1 VDFEAGRAAVL
12 AAGPPDAVVGRWPG
26 LVCVAQGADPAALA
40 GLLDLCAAVSAEV
53 GGAPGRALARRLAV
67 WLSGEGAGETLRF
80 GTLAVADDRWA
91 VFLSG
96 SVELVV
102 PEQDVALSGSDSAAW
117 TDRLLPV
124 PERPVALALEGVPV
138 PPDMSGGVHDLRL
151 GVVPGGGVVLV
162 PGTGAAMPPAMA
174 PAASPPMSSSMPPAM
189 APAVSPAEP
198 AQPSVEPGPA
208 WPLADLGGLPVGVPG
223 NGAAPEP
230 EPVAEAAP
238 GNYPPAEYAPAE
250 YAPAEYPAPE
260 YPAPEYP
267 APEYRAPEYAP
278 AEYEP
283 AEPPSAPAW
292 EPPPAPATPPPVPAV
307 PAEGRHEAPY
317 EPPFEAPY
325 DAQPVGAPD
334 PDEFATAHVGTGQE
348 QGPVGLE
355 KPAVEEH
362 AHSHGAPAEV
372 GSPPPAADPGPPLT
386 PPGASTS
393 VAGAVTPSPPAT
405 GQAISQP
412 PRRAERIFGVEPAE
426 PPRAPLDLG
435 APVTAADGEERS
447 ETTVLDQQP
456 KAQGHLCSRGHLNDP
471 RSHFCVLC
479 GIRMNERT
487 GVLVVGSRPPLGLLV
502 FDDGSTYTVDAEYL
516 VGRMP
521 EADQRVRSG
530 VLRAI
535 IIEDRSGSVSRVHAE
550 VRLNGWDV
558 MLVDSG
564 SRNGTYLSAP
574 GEPGWTP
581 LPPHQSRRMTP
592 GTKVRLG
599 ARTFTFE
606 SPSGVR

>member
-1 VDFEAGRAAVL
+1 VDFDAGRAAVV
-12 AAGPPDAVVGRWPG
+12 AAGPADAVVGRWPG
-26 LVCVAQGADPAALA
+26 LVCVAQSSDPAALA
-40 GLLDLCAAVSAEV
+40 GLLDLCAAVAAEV
-53 GGAPGRALARRLAV
+53 GPAPGRALARRLAM
-67 WLSGEGAGETLRF
+67 WLGAGEGDDLRF
-80 GTLAVADDRWA
+80 GTLAVAGDRWA

-102 PEQDVALSGSDSAAW
+102 PEQDLALSGVDSAAW

-124 PERPVALALEGVPV
+124 PERPVALALEGVAV
-138 PPDMSGGVHDLRL
+138 PPDMAGGVHDLRL
-151 GVVPGGGVVLV
+151 GVVPGGGIVLV
-162 PGTGAAMPPAMA
+162 PGTGGAAALPVAA
-174 PAASPPMSSSMPPAM
+174 AASRP
-189 APAVSPAEP
+189 VV
-198 AQPSVEPGPA
+198 QPV
-208 WPLADLGGLPVGVPG
+208 D
-223 NGAAPEP
+223 EP
-230 EPVAEAAP
+230 EDVGGPWTPLDGAPVAEEPYAAAEQQAASA
-238 GNYPPAEYAPAE
+238 YPPAEYV
-250 YAPAEYPAPE
+250 
-260 YPAPEYP
+260 
-267 APEYRAPEYAP
+267 P

-283 AEPPSAPAW
+283 ADV
-292 EPPPAPATPPPVPAV
+292 PAPAAEPAWDAPVPEQMAPV
-307 PAEGRHEAPY
+307 EGRHERPSH
-317 EPPFEAPY
+317 
-325 DAQPVGAPD
+325 DGAPD
-334 PDEFATAHVGTGQE
+334 PDEFATAHVGGWSE
-348 QGPVGLE
+348 QQGAVGLE
-355 KPAVEEH
+355 KPVA
-362 AHSHGAPAEV
+362 
-372 GSPPPAADPGPPLT
+372 PPPAMEEPAYAGSGYAEPAHVEHAPAVAAPESAPLADDPGPPIT
-386 PPGASTS
+386 PPGASTA
-393 VAGAVTPSPPAT
+393 VAGAVTPAVPPA
-405 GQAISQP
+405 AP
-412 PRRAERIFGVEPAE
+412 PRRAERILGVAPGE
-426 PPRAPLDLG
+426 PPRPPLDLG
-435 APVTAADGEERS
+435 APAVAEDGEERS

-456 KAQGHLCSRGHLNDP
+456 KAQGHLCARGHLNDP

-487 GVLVVGSRPPLGLLV
+487 GVLVVGNRPPLGLLV

-574 GEPGWTP
+574 GEQGWTP
-581 LPPHQSRRMTP
+581 LPPHQSRQLVS

>member
-1 VDFEAGRAAVL
+1 VDFDAGRAAVV

-26 LVCVAQGADPAALA
+26 LVCVAQSADPAALA
-40 GLLDLCAAVSAEV
+40 RVLDLCAAVSQEV
-53 GGAPGRALARRLAV
+53 GPSPGRALARRLAM
-67 WLSGEGAGETLRF
+67 WLGGDGAADDLRF
-80 GTLAVADDRWA
+80 GTLSVAGGQWA

-96 SVELVV
+96 AVELVV
-102 PEQDVALSGSDSAAW
+102 PEQDLALSGAQSAAW

-124 PERPVALALEGVPV
+124 PERPVALALDGVAV
-138 PPDMSGGVHDLRL
+138 PPDMVGGVHDLRL
-151 GVVPGGGVVLV
+151 GVVPGSGVVLV
-162 PGTGAAMPPAMA
+162 PGAPRSGAAEEPARESAQWAMA
-174 PAASPPMSSSMPPAM
+174 PARVEAPYEPIAVPVDASPSWPPLNSAAADEQYAAVDEVPSGYAQVD
-189 APAVSPAEP
+189 AP
-198 AQPSVEPGPA
+198 
-208 WPLADLGGLPVGVPG
+208 
-223 NGAAPEP
+223 PEP
-230 EPVAEAAP
+230 D
-238 GNYPPAEYAPAE
+238 
-250 YAPAEYPAPE
+250 
-260 YPAPEYP
+260 
-267 APEYRAPEYAP
+267 
-278 AEYEP
+278 
-283 AEPPSAPAW
+283 APAW
-292 EPPPAPATPPPVPAV
+292 DAVPPPFPEPLPEPLPAAFP
-307 PAEGRHEAPY
+307 EGRHEAP
-317 EPPFEAPY
+317 PS
-325 DAQPVGAPD
+325 DAPD
-334 PDEFATAHVGTGQE
+334 PDAFSTEHVPEWPQE
-348 QGPVGLE
+348 QS
-355 KPAVEEH
+355 PALDL
-362 AHSHGAPAEV
+362 PAEPDV
-372 GSPPPAADPGPPLT
+372 PAHDEYAAPPEPEEQSSPPLAADPGPPPT
-386 PPGASTS
+386 PPGAATAIGSA
-393 VAGAVTPSPPAT
+393 VEPAGPPPPSAPP
-405 GQAISQP
+405 GGPPPP
-412 PRRAERIFGVEPAE
+412 PRRAERILGVAPGE
-426 PPRAPLDLG
+426 PPRTPLDDG
-435 APVTAADGEERS
+435 APVTASADGEEKS

-456 KAQGHLCSRGHLNDP
+456 KAQGHLCARGHLNDP

-487 GVLVVGSRPPLGLLV
+487 GVLVIGSRPPLGLLV

-581 LPPHQSRRMTP
+581 LPPHQSRRMMP